1 MSGPLSTSTSTSTM
15 NPLYPPPSRPAAG
28 NPSHHIEGPSIPSRE
43 ASLTRGRALTASSRV
58 LSPRSQTPG
67 VVPSSNSSPDR
78 SLERKAS
85 LSYAHNRQTSI
96 VHGIQH
102 SRNTSFVNSP
112 ATSPLSP
119 HIIAAQGSSLDG
131 TVMSQESIAEAFA
144 AKGTH
149 APAPFLNGHAPNDGA
164 VSQRKPER
172 AQSARSRKGGHHHH
186 RSQSRH
192 QAQHELKTVGEYAL
206 HHLFNSFGLQAD
218 LKISQCMTDRSQ
230 PEVRVE
236 RICGPGVDP
245 NFDQLIWA
253 LGHIAKNKP
262 KSLIDTIMIW
272 RKGKSEDASQLRI
285 KLANARQATSLPP
298 SVLPRRNTEPL
309 QPSDSHGTASVTASP
324 EYMVALQQTV
334 AQAEQRSTVS
344 TYILCRVL
352 IQIIQ
357 QTNIDALTVDMAERL
372 LSLFYNQLNLVDPEQ
387 AEESS
392 VNRANW
398 VIYSQLLGELS
409 EFIFHSVQEKFIT
422 DLKAVDTQY
431 IQTSLKSQSSREVE
445 ARGALLVLGMRYL
458 RVKTSPLDLWD
469 RTCDFMLSLAMLFSN
484 AHGQTIK
491 YAYCQVLRDLLL
503 RIASETMPQFN
514 TPKWK
519 GVIDILKSRASVLL
533 SKPKHW
539 HEAFPLMCAIL
550 CVSPAETFASQWLPL
565 VLSTQPRL
573 KERATRAIALKGICQ
588 LVWSYLYRASP
599 DPPNVAMRKLED
611 IIRMVYQ
618 PGRRSYL
625 STEPSIAEPFIQLT
639 RIIGFK
645 YQDVCF
651 RAIIFPLLNAETF
664 TSGRDLRVEN
674 LEPDRMVIGIRSF
687 LAIMSD
693 LENASEIHHPP
704 FPSPFS
710 SEINPTAT
718 NPPQP
723 TASPRPPQHPSM
735 KSLLPAKE
743 ERLSRPVNFS
753 GFPEIAK
760 EYYVRFCKILGDIT
774 IICDNAF
781 GGQAVLDEK
790 FSLQTPKTP
799 MSEAFSFARRE
810 DQTSTDP
817 RQGFYDLLHVAVQ
830 ALPRCLSHH
839 IPFNSLVNLLCTGTA
854 HVQGNIATSSAQSLK
869 SIARQS
875 YAQQV
880 TIAFAR
886 FIFTFDDRYSTMSD
900 GGMLGPGH
908 IERTL
913 KLYVELL
920 QIWIEEIKE
929 KTRKAALDTP
939 DDGVGNRGIHL
950 DLSSV
955 WAHVDEIESHGLFF
969 LCSPSRRV
977 RAYAVT
983 VLRLITEFD
992 TALGGSNTRIIG
1004 VMKGS
1009 PQKVMDIGDEK
1020 LSLAERSRLQRGLR
1034 KSNALSLVEL
1044 CSSDDPYDSTLWFK
1058 GFPNLVRLSFEVC
1071 PFAVTLT
1078 RDIICA
1084 RLSQMHRTLLTI
1096 TEGPRASPY
1105 STFDTG
1111 MGKANNR
1118 ILTTAPEIIVEQ
1130 WKLYLIFA
1138 FTTLTNLGM
1147 NSQSTSGQSAQHSRK
1162 SSKSSQKSSNKVHT
1176 AGELFSRV
1184 LPFLA
1189 TENSAVRDAAVIG
1202 LGSININLYRT
1213 LLESLHGHAAAC
1225 AEEAKTRLGQHN
1237 RTISSPRRSRRT
1249 DHLRTELTH
1258 VYKLTSHFLKLPE
1271 AYNDDWILNN
1281 LVNYTKD
1288 LRIFLSDA
1296 EVQNEWGFQKL
1307 RTHYCGLI
1315 EVLFEGINKTNDP
1328 LQWMPFQAR
1337 KAAFTLME
1345 EWSGYS
1351 ANQSQTR
1358 QREEHMRRSM
1368 LDREADMGSKGI
1380 ATAAMAIEK
1389 RDLHTAALSAM
1400 AALCGGPVSI
1410 TTDSKVVLQFDVR
1423 RMLSWIDSIFET
1435 PSDRTHAIG
1444 RRALTNLILHNRE
1457 HSYLLERAIE
1467 MCYIS
1472 KSSKALE
1479 SYFEVVTQVLTQ
1491 REDYT
1496 LPFWKVLSAGLYT
1509 LGHENNELRMKSAR
1523 LLRTLETREQ
1533 KNSKLQDLD
1542 ISISDK
1548 TIAVYKLAQFEVSR
1562 RLSHQHSELAFM
1574 VFSQFSYYFKEL
1586 QPDHQRN
1593 MVAAM
1598 LPWVQSVE
1606 LQINPDG
1613 GPTASSYMLLV
1624 NLFEITVRCSS
1635 ALHNEIQALWQA
1647 LATGHGGN
1655 VQVILNFIINLCLDK
1670 REQNFVDYSKQIV
1683 VHLSSTPSGAKV
1695 VEALLLQINPR
1706 SMVHEKREPTP
1717 PPPDAVN
1724 LPYLADLGALL
1735 PTSNKQ
1741 SGFALGQICL
1751 ILLVDLMVS
1760 PVQLASEHLPLVLQV
1775 ILVLWDHY
1783 TPVVQDQ
1790 AREMLVHLIHE
1801 SVISKIEDDSTIG
1814 IDKSAIEDF
1823 IESVRQHD
1831 AKVVWNYDDKNGKD
1845 SEDSSNNRVP
1855 ESMMHVAAEVLG
1867 FFSLVNPGLRE
1878 AWGKVALNWATS
1890 CPVRHLACRSFQLF
1904 RCILSTLDQP
1914 MLSDMLARLS
1924 NTISDDE
1931 SDIQTFSMEI
1941 LTTLRAIIEALQ
1953 PDDLL
1958 KYPQLFWTTC
1968 ACLDTIHEGEFME
1981 SMLMLDKLLDK
1992 VDLGNP
1998 EVVAFLIK
2006 SRPPKWEGEF
2016 EGLFQLV
2023 YKGVRS
2029 SMCLEQSLR
2038 LLERLVVLPSSE
2050 LVGDESRL
2058 TFAVLANMPRF
2069 LRAFEDSNKDPTVR
2083 NSAEVLAQVA
2093 HEHQLDDLAST
2104 LTAFGRKISRQS
2116 EQFLMQMV
2124 DAIVEY
2130 YFPQLEFGSL
2140 VFLLGLLA
2148 NKLDWFKIN
2157 TMQVLTHLIKK
2168 IEMRKPEIA
2177 HRGPDVISPL
2187 LRLLQTDLCGYALQV
2202 LDSVID
2208 VTGGPQPPNI
2218 ERAHIRM
2225 SMAGS
2230 HTSRAFKKQ
2239 FGTTQSLY
2247 GIPEETGW
2255 SIPVPAHHSHLTR
2268 SNVHA
2273 VFYTCG
2279 NLDAEAAADV
2289 TTPKIEFRQDEF
2301 PFSPISEYRTATM
2314 TSEETRGDS
2323 HIGELVMK
2331 LDSLDDFFEDDD
2343 ENETLTDLPDSSI
2356 FGTSRYANGLYA
2368 HSSLDV
2374 RENLYDQQTAPILHK
2389 SLTRNGSVNSFQSG
2403 FSDVKLSP
2411 ARDPG
2416 VMNPAAFGS
2425 FTSSQHHIPSAS
2437 AQPAPHGRPGLHSRS
2452 VTSPSAPTQIQRLSP
2467 ALSSSA
2473 LDEHGEPF
2481 SDDEYSTGRTI
2492 SASASTD
2499 KLSIETVIGGL
2510 KQDTRSKIRSGM
2522 RRLTGSSGDTRE
2534 RERMREAVKQA
2545 LQKSPQVPKVP
2556 DIYLI
2561 QQNPK
2566 SADP

>member
-1 MSGPLSTSTSTSTM
+1 MSAPSPLAQ
-15 NPLYPPPSRPAAG
+15 SRPAAG
-28 NPSHHIEGPSIPSRE
+28 NPSHHIEGPNVPSRE
-43 ASLTRGRALTASSRV
+43 PSVTRGRALTASSRI
-58 LSPRSQTPG
+58 LSPRSQTP
-67 VVPSSNSSPDR
+67 VLTPSSNSSPDRDDR

-85 LSYAHNRQTSI
+85 LSYAHNRNTSI

-119 HIIAAQGSSLDG
+119 QVIAAQGPSLDG
-131 TVMSQESIAEAFA
+131 TVMSQETIAEAFA
-144 AKGTH
+144 AQGGPAGGPPANTNGHGHAH
-149 APAPFLNGHAPNDGA
+149 APTGSVATD
-164 VSQRKPER
+164 VSVSHRRPER

-206 HHLFNSFGLQAD
+206 HHLFNSFIPQAD
-218 LKISQCMTDRSQ
+218 LKISQCMTDRGQ
-230 PEVRVE
+230 PEARVE

-272 RKGKSEDASQLRI
+272 RKGKSEDATQLRI
-285 KLANARQATSLPP
+285 KLANARQAHSLPP
-298 SVLPRRNTEPL
+298 AMLPRRNTEPL
-309 QPSDSHGTASVTASP
+309 QIVDSHAAAAAATSP

-352 IQIIQ
+352 IQIIS
-357 QTNIDALTVDMAERL
+357 QTTLESLTIDMAERL
-372 LSLFYNQLNLVDPEQ
+372 LSLFYSQLNTVDPEQ

-392 VNRANW
+392 VHKANW
-398 VIYSQLLGELS
+398 VIYSRLLGELS
-409 EFIFHSVQEKFIT
+409 DLIFNSVQEKFVT
-422 DLKAVDTQY
+422 DLKGVDSQYTQSA
-431 IQTSLKSQSSREVE
+431 IKNQSSREVE
-445 ARGALLVLGMRYL
+445 AKGALLVRGMRYL
-458 RVKTSPLDLWD
+458 RVKTTPVELWD
-469 RTCDFMLSLAMLFSN
+469 RTCEFMFSLAKLFAN

-491 YAYCQVLRDLLL
+491 YAYCHVLRDLLL
-503 RIASETMPQFN
+503 RIASEAMPQFS
-514 TPKWK
+514 TPRWK
-519 GVIDILKSRASVLL
+519 SVIDILKSRASLLL

-539 HEAFPLMCAIL
+539 QEAFPLMCAIL
-550 CVSPAETFASQWLPL
+550 CVSPADTFATQWLPL
-565 VLSTQPRL
+565 ALSTQPRL
-573 KERATRAIALKGICQ
+573 KERTTRAIALKGICQ
-588 LVWSYLYRASP
+588 LVWSYLYRAAP

-611 IIRMVYQ
+611 VIRMVYQ
-618 PGRRSYL
+618 PGKRSYL
-625 STEPSIAEPFIQLT
+625 STEPAIAEPFIQLT

-687 LAIMSD
+687 LAIMTD
-693 LENASEIHHPP
+693 LENASEIQHPP
-704 FPSPFS
+704 FPSPFA
-710 SEINPTAT
+710 SET
-718 NPPQP
+718 NPSTPTTHPQP
-723 TASPRPPQHPSM
+723 TISPLPLQHPAM
-735 KSLLPAKE
+735 KSLLPTKE

-760 EYYVRFCKILGDIT
+760 EYYIRFCKILGDIT

-810 DQTSTDP
+810 DQTPTDP

-830 ALPRCLSHH
+830 ALPRCLSTH
-839 IPFNSLVNLLCTGTA
+839 IPFSSLVNLLCTGTA

-869 SIARQS
+869 SIARQKL
-875 YAQQV
+875 AQQV

-900 GGMLGPGH
+900 GGMLGSGH

-920 QIWIEEIKE
+920 EIWIEEIKE

-939 DDGVGNRGIHL
+939 DDGVGNRGVHL

-955 WAHVDEIESHGLFF
+955 WAHVDEVESHGLFF

-992 TALGGSNTRIIG
+992 TALGGSNTRIIR
-1004 VMKGS
+1004 VMEGS
-1009 PQKVMDIGDEK
+1009 PQKVMDISDEK
-1020 LSLAERSRLQRGLR
+1020 LSLAERSRLQRGMR
-1034 KSNALSLVEL
+1034 KSNVQSTLVEL
-1044 CSSDDPYDSTLWFK
+1044 CSSDVPYDSTLWFK
-1058 GFPNLVRLSFEVC
+1058 VFPNLVRISFEVC

-1078 RDIICA
+1078 RDIVCA
-1084 RLSQMHRTLLTI
+1084 RLSQMHRTLISI

-1105 STFDTG
+1105 ASFDSG
-1111 MGKANNR
+1111 MNKAGSR
-1118 ILTTAPEIIVEQ
+1118 IPSTAPEIVVEQ

-1138 FTTLTNLGM
+1138 FTTLTNLGV
-1147 NSQSTSGQSAQHSRK
+1147 NSQSAAGPSSQHSRK
-1162 SSKSSQKSSNKVHT
+1162 SSKSSQKSSNKVYT
-1176 AGELFSRV
+1176 ASELFSRV

-1189 TENSAVRDAAVIG
+1189 ADNSAVRDAAVVG

-1225 AEEAKTRLGQHN
+1225 AEEAKTRLGSHT
-1237 RTISSPRRSRRT
+1237 RTVSSPRRNRRT

-1258 VYKLTSHFLKLPE
+1258 VYKLTSQFLKLPE

-1307 RTHYCGLI
+1307 RTHYCGLV
-1315 EVLFEGINKTNDP
+1315 EVLFEGINKTPDP
-1328 LQWMPFQAR
+1328 MQWMPFQAR

-1345 EWSGYS
+1345 DWCGYS
-1351 ANQSQTR
+1351 ANQPQIR
-1358 QREEHMRRSM
+1358 QREENMRRSM
-1368 LDREADMGSKGI
+1368 LDREADMSSKGI
-1380 ATAAMAIEK
+1380 ATAAMEIEK
-1389 RDLHTAALSAM
+1389 RDLRTAALSAM
-1400 AALCGGPVSI
+1400 ATLCGGPISI

-1423 RMLSWIDSIFET
+1423 RMLSWIDGIFET

-1496 LPFWKVLSAGLYT
+1496 LPYWKVLSAGLYT

-1523 LLRTLETREQ
+1523 LLRTLEAREQ

-1562 RLSHQHSELAFM
+1562 RLAHQHAELAFM

-1598 LPWVQSVE
+1598 LPWIQSVE
-1606 LQINPDG
+1606 LQLNPDG

-1647 LATGHGGN
+1647 LAAGSGGN
-1655 VQVILNFIINLCLDK
+1655 VQLILNFIINLCLDK

-1683 VHLSSTPSGAKV
+1683 VHLAGTGAKV
-1695 VEALLLQINPR
+1695 VEALLVQINPR

-1724 LPYLADLGALL
+1724 LPYLADLSALL

-1741 SGFALGQICL
+1741 SGFSLGQVCL

-1760 PVQLASEHLPLVLQV
+1760 PLQLGSEHLPLLLQV
-1775 ILVLWDHY
+1775 VLVLWDHY

-1801 SVISKIEDDSTIG
+1801 LVISKIEDDNTIG
-1814 IDKSAIEDF
+1814 IDKTAIEEF
-1823 IESVRQHD
+1823 IENVRQHD
-1831 AKVVWNYDDKNGKD
+1831 SKVVWNYDDKNGKG
-1845 SEDSSNNRVP
+1845 SEDSSNKVP
-1855 ESMMHVAAEVLG
+1855 DSMTHVANEVLR
-1867 FFSLVNPGLRE
+1867 FFSFANPGLRE

-1904 RCILSTLDQP
+1904 RCILSTLDQA

-1931 SDIQTFSMEI
+1931 SDIQSFSMEI

-1953 PDDLL
+1953 PEDLL

-1981 SMLMLDKLLDK
+1981 SMLMLDKFLDK
-1992 VDLGNP
+1992 VDLRNP
-1998 EVVAFLIK
+1998 DVLAFLK
-2006 SRPPKWEGEF
+2006 KNRPPKWEGEF

-2029 SMCLEQSLR
+2029 SLCLDRSLR
-2038 LLERLVVLPSSE
+2038 LLERLVILPSNE

-2058 TFAVLANMPRF
+2058 TFTVLANLPRF
-2069 LRAFEDSNKDPTVR
+2069 LRAFEEPNKDPGVR
-2083 NSAEVLAQVA
+2083 DSAEVLAEVA
-2093 HEHQLDDLAST
+2093 LEQQLDDLASS
-2104 LTAFGRKISRQS
+2104 LSAFSRKISRQGD
-2116 EQFLMQMV
+2116 QFLRQVV

-2130 YFPQLEFGSL
+2130 YFPQLEFSSL
-2140 VFLLGLLA
+2140 VFLLGLLS

-2157 TMQVLTHLIKK
+2157 TMQVLTLLIKK

-2187 LRLLQTDLCGYALQV
+2187 LRLLQTELCGYALQV

-2208 VTGGPQPPNI
+2208 VTGGPQPPNL

-2230 HTSRAFKKQ
+2230 NTSRAFKKQ
-2239 FGTTQSLY
+2239 FGATQSLY

-2268 SNVHA
+2268 TNVHA
-2273 VFYTCG
+2273 VFYTCS

-2289 TTPKIEFRQDEF
+2289 ATPKIEFRQDEF
-2301 PFSPISEYRTATM
+2301 PFSPVSDYRTATM
-2314 TSEETRGDS
+2314 TSEDTRGES

-2343 ENETLTDLPDSSI
+2343 ENETLTDLPDSSM
-2356 FGTSRYANGLYA
+2356 FGTNRYGHGLYA
-2368 HSSLDV
+2368 HSSQDV

-2389 SLTRNGSVNSFQSG
+2389 SLTRNGSVNSFHSG

-2416 VMNPAAFGS
+2416 VMNPGAFSS
-2425 FTSSQHHIPSAS
+2425 FTSGQHHLP
-2437 AQPAPHGRPGLHSRS
+2437 PAPAGRPGLHSRS
-2452 VTSPSAPTQIQRLSP
+2452 VTSPSAPNQMRGLSP
-2467 ALSSSA
+2467 TLSSSA
-2473 LDEHGEPF
+2473 VDEHGEPF
-2481 SDDEYSTGRTI
+2481 SDDEMAGDRTI

-2556 DIYLI
+2556 DIYLV